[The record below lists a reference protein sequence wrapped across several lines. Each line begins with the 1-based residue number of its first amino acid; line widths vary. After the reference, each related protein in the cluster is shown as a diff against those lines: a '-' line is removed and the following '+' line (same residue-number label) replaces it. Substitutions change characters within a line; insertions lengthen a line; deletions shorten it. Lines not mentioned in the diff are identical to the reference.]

1 MLQEATG
8 FSSQL
13 RRCERAIRSMAAANS
28 EAGNTI
34 KLAMSAPLPARWEET
49 AAGAGGA
56 VGAPSP
62 IGGPGFSGEVG
73 MEKRWPAVDGTLCVS
88 PLTQL
93 RLQQSMLAF
102 VPGAARTWATL
113 PVPQARFQELEDARL
128 EVDSRRRTV
137 ADLSRRADGLRAH
150 LGKGGD
156 AKQEAALEATIK
168 RLQHKEGKLQGG
180 LGAPRWPLGCLVGF
194 PYAKPAWLAAA
205 TVSSQGLAPFQTC
218 CASQRRRGC
227 CIVHSAIAPS
237 QTICQVAC

>member
-1 MLQEATG
+1 MLDAPAAQVMARSFADAGNKLEIEVLAPLARWQEVH
-8 FSSQL
+8 SQL
-13 RRCERAIRSMAAANS
+13 GVSPAPFPRVLHSTAC
-28 EAGNTI
+28 
-34 KLAMSAPLPARWEET
+34 SAPT
-49 AAGAGGA
+49 
-56 VGAPSP
+56 PSWH
-62 IGGPGFSGEVG
+62 
-73 MEKRWPAVDGTLCVS
+73 KRCWPAVDGTLCVS
-88 PLTQL
+88 PLTQHAPATKHAGL
-93 RLQQSMLAF
+93 RTRRRPHLGHPACPPGS
-102 VPGAARTWATL
+102 VPGNR
-113 PVPQARFQELEDARL
+113 ELEDARL

-194 PYAKPAWLAAA
+194 PYARPAWLLTA
-205 TVSSQGLAPFQTC
+205 SSQGLPPIQTC

-227 CIVHSAIAPS
+227 FVVHSAIAPS